1 MFLFYAMNKYKLWR
15 TVCFKKCCDKI
26 YLNTE
31 GKGIMQRMRLDKKR
45 KSTTTRKKRPL
56 LKINSQCLELL
67 IKENSGNSSKYCVP
81 AKTIAVKVRT
91 SKIHVSQ
98 QSKKT
103 SNTWKIVGENVRVV
117 KPEELVNKEIYL
129 RRGRKRVKGVVLE
142 VKPLG
147 KGPEGKPVPTP
158 PPDLD

>member
-1 MFLFYAMNKYKLWR
+1 MALILRN
-15 TVCFKKCCDKI
+15 
-26 YLNTE
+26 
-31 GKGIMQRMRLDKKR
+31 GG
-45 KSTTTRKKRPL
+45 
-56 LKINSQCLELL
+56 SQSPDRWLRDPR
-67 IKENSGNSSKYCVP
+67 NNH
-81 AKTIAVKVRT
+81 KTIAVKVRT

>member
-1 MFLFYAMNKYKLWR
+1 MNKYKWWR
-15 TVCFKKCCDKI
+15 TVCFKKCYDKI

-103 SNTWKIVGENVRVV
+103 SNTWKIVGEN
-117 KPEELVNKEIYL
+117 L

>member
-1 MFLFYAMNKYKLWR
+1 MNKYKWWR

-103 SNTWKIVGENVRVV
+103 SNTLVNNSEITGLRRVV